1 MTTWV
6 LNSLLLVPD
15 SKTVEDI
22 LDYAEYMIAQHHNRE
37 EFHDCL
43 AIAQEFDEWFNT
55 RKGDNYEIYFYPP
68 INND

>member
-1 MTTWV
+1 M
-6 LNSLLLVPD
+6 PD

-22 LDYAEYMIAQHHNRE
+22 LDWAEESISRHHLRE
-37 EFHDCL
+37 EYEDCL